1 MRSALTVE
9 SAQRQWPRRI
19 ETGDRC
25 HGLSVQPIKEAIQVM
40 RTLPK
45 ILAALAFLSSPALA
59 FAEAGAFAEWLS
71 GDQPECIPLG
81 AVTKAADGSVPLN
94 GDQFQFVRALFVA
107 IPPVSD
113 DLPPGDRAALFLDGA
128 NKAVMVGIIDRDW
141 VCARFTAPDSL
152 VNLII
157 EVGKGEEP
165 DSPREDRG
173 SNDRAE

>member
-1 MRSALTVE
+1 MSSALTVE

-19 ETGDRC
+19 ETGDRR

-173 SNDRAE
+173 SNDRAD

>member
-1 MRSALTVE
+1 
-9 SAQRQWPRRI
+9 
-19 ETGDRC
+19 
-25 HGLSVQPIKEAIQVM
+25 M

-81 AVTKAADGSVPLN
+81 AVTKVADGSIPLN

-113 DLPPGDRAALFLDGA
+113 QLPPGDRAALFLDGA
-128 NKAVMVGIIDRDW
+128 NKAVMVGIIDGDW

-157 EVGKGEEP
+157 QVGKGEVV
-165 DSPREDRG
+165 
-173 SNDRAE
+173 RAGRPS

>member
-1 MRSALTVE
+1 
-9 SAQRQWPRRI
+9 
-19 ETGDRC
+19 
-25 HGLSVQPIKEAIQVM
+25 M
-40 RTLPK
+40 RTPPK
-45 ILAALAFLSSPALA
+45 ILAALAFLSSPAPA

-81 AVTKAADGSVPLN
+81 AVNKAADGSVPLN

-113 DLPPGDRAALFLDGA
+113 ELPPGDRAALFLDGA
-128 NKAVMVGIIDRDW
+128 NRAVMVGIIDRDS

-157 EVGKGEEP
+157 EVDKERSSEQ

-173 SNDRAE
+173 SSQ

>member
-1 MRSALTVE
+1 
-9 SAQRQWPRRI
+9 
-19 ETGDRC
+19 
-25 HGLSVQPIKEAIQVM
+25 M

-45 ILAALAFLSSPALA
+45 FVAALAFLSSVAPA

-81 AVTKAADGSVPLN
+81 EV
-94 GDQFQFVRALFVA
+94 
-107 IPPVSD
+107 
-113 DLPPGDRAALFLDGA
+113 

-157 EVGKGEEP
+157 EVGKGGSSEQ

-173 SNDRAE
+173 SSQ

>member
-1 MRSALTVE
+1 
-9 SAQRQWPRRI
+9 
-19 ETGDRC
+19 
-25 HGLSVQPIKEAIQVM
+25 LSVQPIKEAIEVM

-45 ILAALAFLSSPALA
+45 IVAALAFLSSPAPA

-71 GDQPECIPLG
+71 GDQPECIPLS
-81 AVTKAADGSVPLN
+81 AVNKAADDSVPLN

-113 DLPPGDRAALFLDGA
+113 ELPPGDRAALFLDGA
-128 NKAVMVGIIDRDW
+128 SKAVMVGIIDRDW
-141 VCARFTAPDSL
+141 VCARFTAPNSL

-157 EVGKGEEP
+157 EVGKGRPPEP

-173 SNDRAE
+173 SSQ